1 MHRGHQI
8 GMLDT
13 APWRNLDEVMRAER
27 PAIVATLIRVTG
39 DWDLAEDCVQDALA
53 KALERWPS
61 DGTPRNMAAWLTT
74 VARHRALDVL
84 RRRRNEQAKLVEV
97 AIAGAL
103 EHHPPASAG
112 TIIDDRL
119 RLIFTCCHPALPL
132 ESRVGL
138 TLKTVAGLSTE
149 QIAAAFLVS
158 EKTMS
163 QRILRAKR
171 KIGATGIGFRTPPP
185 HRLPERTGAVL
196 AVLYLIFNAGYRS
209 PDGVVAAEAL
219 RLARLVVE
227 LLPDDTE
234 ARGLLALLMF
244 QHARRSGRFD
254 AAGDLVPMEEQDRTT
269 WDRALMQE
277 GREQLCLA
285 RRSDGGT
292 APYAHQA
299 AIAACH
305 ALAPDAAATDWT
317 SIVQHYDALIAAH
330 PSPVIALNRAI
341 AIGFRHGPSAGLDE
355 LDLLTADSQ
364 FVGQHLLPA
373 ARADFLR
380 RLGRIGDA
388 AIAYR
393 QACDLAPTVADRRF
407 LLRRLAEISD

>member
-1 MHRGHQI
+1 
-8 GMLDT
+8 MLDT
-13 APWRNLDEVMRAER
+13 APLRNLDEVMRAER

-74 VARHRALDVL
+74 VARHRALDLL
-84 RRRRNEQAKLVEV
+84 RRRRNEHAKLVEV
-97 AIAGAL
+97 AIVGER
-103 EHHPPASAG
+103 EHDPPASAE

-149 QIAAAFLVS
+149 QIAGAFLVS
-158 EKTMS
+158 ETTMS

-171 KIGATGIGFRTPPP
+171 KIGAAGIGFRTPPP

-196 AVLYLIFNAGYRS
+196 AVIYLIFNAGYRS

-219 RLARLVVE
+219 RLARLVVD
-227 LLPDDTE
+227 LLPDDNE

-254 AAGDLVPMEEQDRTT
+254 GAGHLIPMEEQDRTT

-285 RRSDGGT
+285 QRSHGGT
-292 APYAHQA
+292 GPYAHQA

-305 ALAPDAAATDWT
+305 ALAPDAAMTDWR
-317 SIVQHYDALIAAH
+317 SVVRHYDALIAAQ

-341 AIGFRHGPSAGLDE
+341 AIGFRDGPSAGLGE

-364 FVGQHLLPA
+364 LVGYHLLPA

-380 RLGRIGDA
+380 RLDRIDDA
-388 AIAYR
+388 AVAYR

-407 LLRRLAEISD
+407 LLRRLAELPD